1 MGYRPSEGPVLR
13 ALCVHMD
20 PLMVVSRV
28 GEVIDPGLI
37 DVDPCAGTEFLPD
50 ERSQLVK
57 CLNFC
62 RHWISSFIAVNGSE
76 VLFAIFR

>member
-1 MGYRPSEGPVLR
+1 
-13 ALCVHMD
+13 
-20 PLMVVSRV
+20 MVVSRV

-57 CLNFC
+57 CLNFSRHLGILFYC
-62 RHWISSFIAVNGSE
+62 RERVE